1 MRSGLR
7 HTIGGTVGR
16 VLLHG
21 ILATVRFDTVHR
33 ERFDRYADRGEPVL
47 YACWHG
53 RLLPVGYYHRQE
65 GVAALISQSADG
77 EYIARVA
84 KGWGFDPIRGS
95 TSRGGRAALREVVR
109 RLRAGQSVAM
119 TPDGPR
125 GPRQKAQGGI
135 IAAARLAG
143 VPVVPVAA
151 GCSRAWWPGSWDRM
165 CVPKPFSRVLLAYG
179 EPLRVPRE
187 ADEAAVRSH
196 TLELENDMNALT
208 DQVDRDVWPDR

>member
-1 MRSGLR
+1 VRSGLR
-7 HTIGGTVGR
+7 YWVGGAVGR
-16 VLLHG
+16 AVLNG
-21 ILATVRFDTVHR
+21 ILATVRFTTVHR
-33 ERFDRYADRGEPVL
+33 ERFDRFADRGEPVL

-53 RLLPVGYYHRQE
+53 RLLPVTYYHRRE
-65 GVAALISQSADG
+65 GVGALISQSADG

-84 KGWGFDPIRGS
+84 KGWGYDPIRGS

-125 GPRQKAQGGI
+125 GPRQEAQGGI
-135 IAAARLAG
+135 LVAARLAG

-151 GCSRAWWPGSWDRM
+151 GCSRAWWLGSWDRM

-179 EPLRVPRE
+179 EPLRVPRA
-187 ADEAAVRSH
+187 ADEAAVRGH
-196 TLELENDMNALT
+196 TLALENEMNALI
-208 DQVDRDVWPDR
+208 DQVDRDVGSDG